1 MTWSLLVLFKAFSSA
16 REDQDRL
23 ERQEHQNW
31 ELANVKLQQKTI
43 LQTDETQNKQEEKKS
58 EEEMVE
64 DMFRFLPKSTE
75 RQEVLSKSVTRV
87 RPQVNQE
94 QGNMCKNDN
103 VINHIILFW
112 ILVASRS
119 QLNLKALASSS
130 SVWW

>member
-130 SVWW
+130 SVW